1 MKTYRIKV
9 RQVYIETM
17 FVEAESQQD
26 AIELMWSDDCGIV
39 DSEYKSA
46 EAEIQ
51 SVEVVS
57 RKLINRNS
65 IMNCTLDQNLDMS
78 NFKSG

>member
-1 MKTYRIKV
+1 MNTYRIKV

-17 FVEAESQQD
+17 FVEAESEQD
-26 AIELMWSDDCGIV
+26 AVALMWSDDCGIA

-51 SVEVVS
+51 SVEVV
-57 RKLINRNS
+57 
-65 IMNCTLDQNLDMS
+65 
-78 NFKSG
+78 

>member
-17 FVEAESQQD
+17 FAEAESKED
-26 AIELMWSDDCGIV
+26 AIQMVWSDDCRLE

-46 EAEIQ
+46 EADIQ
-51 SVEVVS
+51 SVEEV
-57 RKLINRNS
+57 
-65 IMNCTLDQNLDMS
+65 
-78 NFKSG
+78 

>member
-1 MKTYRIKV
+1 MNTYRIKV

-17 FVEAESQQD
+17 FVDAESQDD
-26 AIELMWSDDCGIV
+26 AIQLMWSDDRNIQ

-51 SVEVVS
+51 SVEVV
-57 RKLINRNS
+57 
-65 IMNCTLDQNLDMS
+65 
-78 NFKSG
+78 

>member
-1 MKTYRIKV
+1 MNTYRIKV

-17 FVEAESQQD
+17 FVEAESKQD

-51 SVEVVS
+51 SVEVV
-57 RKLINRNS
+57 
-65 IMNCTLDQNLDMS
+65 
-78 NFKSG
+78 

>member
-17 FVEAESQQD
+17 FVEAESEQD
-26 AIELMWSDDCGIV
+26 AIELMWSDDCGIA

-46 EAEIQ
+46 EAKIQ
-51 SVEVVS
+51 SVEVV
-57 RKLINRNS
+57 
-65 IMNCTLDQNLDMS
+65 
-78 NFKSG
+78 

>member
-46 EAEIQ
+46 EAEVV
-51 SVEVVS
+51 SVEAV
-57 RKLINRNS
+57 
-65 IMNCTLDQNLDMS
+65 
-78 NFKSG
+78 